1 MKKLAIFAA
10 AAVAATFA
18 ALAAFDVSGAR
29 AIPALAPQ
37 TVTAGTTNEAALV
50 VSGLRGTGALYV
62 SATGDPSR
70 TALDVTLW
78 ATNRTDGGWTV
89 YAAQTFANTNAGV
102 YSVTFPGEYLPQA
115 LKVSVGSIGA
125 ATPAA
130 AVIVSY

>member
-1 MKKLAIFAA
+1 MKKFAIFAA
-10 AAVAATFA
+10 ALAVAFATFA
-18 ALAAFDVSGAR
+18 ALDFQTAR

-102 YSVTFPGEYLPQA
+102 YSVTFPGEYLPGDI
-115 LKVSVGSIGA
+115 KVGVGSIGA
-125 ATPAA
+125 ATTAA